1 MEGWAVAVILGVVEG
16 LTEFIPVSSTGHLI
30 IASHLLG
37 FFGEKAAIFQVAI
50 QFGAILAVLLLYW
63 RRFTDLLPVSN
74 NSTRFRCE
82 DSNLLGWAGIWR
94 LTAATLPALV
104 VGFLTKDL
112 IKTHLFTPWAVTVA
126 LAGGGLAMLIAERL
140 LKRRKSKPL
149 ETVTIAQA
157 IGVGLFQVLALW
169 PGTSRSAATIVGGML
184 LGLDRKGAAE
194 FSFLIAVPIML
205 VVECYELMKMGTLF
219 SAQDATN
226 FMIGFL
232 VSFIVALM
240 AVKTFIFFLSKW
252 TLVPFAWYRIIVA
265 PIFFL
270 LTRETRL

>member
-1 MEGWAVAVILGVVEG
+1 MEGWGVAAILGVVEG

-37 FFGEKAAIFQVAI
+37 FVGEKAASFQVAI

-63 RRFTDLLPVSN
+63 PRFADLLPVGNVASQ
-74 NSTRFRCE
+74 CE
-82 DSNLLGWAGIWR
+82 NSNLAGWAGIWR
-94 LTAATLPALV
+94 ISAATVPALV
-104 VGFLTKDL
+104 VGYLTKDL
-112 IKTHLFTPWAVTVA
+112 IKTYLFTPWAVTVA
-126 LAGGGLAMLIAERL
+126 LAGGGVAILIAERL
-140 LKRRKSKPL
+140 LRRRTSRPL
-149 ETVTIAQA
+149 ETVTVVQA

-194 FSFLIAVPIML
+194 FSFLIAVPVML
-205 VVECYELMKMGTLF
+205 AVECYELIKMGHLF

-226 FMIGFL
+226 FMIGFV
-232 VSFIVALM
+232 VSFIVAVM
-240 AVKTFIFFLSKW
+240 AVKTFILFLSKW

-270 LTRETRL
+270 LTSETSL

>member
-1 MEGWAVAVILGVVEG
+1 MEGWGVAVILGVVEG

-37 FFGEKAAIFQVAI
+37 FVGEKAASFQVAI

-63 RRFTDLLPVSN
+63 RRFADLLPLGKNAVQCKN
-74 NSTRFRCE
+74 
-82 DSNLLGWAGIWR
+82 SNLAGWAGIWR
-94 LTAATLPALV
+94 IAAATLPALV
-104 VGFLTKDL
+104 VGYLTKDL
-112 IKTHLFTPWAVTVA
+112 IKTYLFTPWVVTVA
-126 LAGGGLAMLIAERL
+126 LAGGGVAILVVERS
-140 LKRRKSKPL
+140 LKGRKSRPL
-149 ETVTIAQA
+149 ETVTMVQA
-157 IGVGLFQVLALW
+157 IGVGIFQVLALW

-194 FSFLIAVPIML
+194 FSFLIAVPVML
-205 VVECYELMKMGTLF
+205 AVECYELMKMGTMF
-219 SAQDATN
+219 SAQDAAN

-232 VSFIVALM
+232 VSFIVAVM
-240 AVKTFIFFLSKW
+240 AVKTFILLLSKW

>member
-1 MEGWAVAVILGVVEG
+1 MEGWGVAVILGVVEG

-37 FFGEKAAIFQVAI
+37 FFGEKAASFQVAI

-63 RRFTDLLPVSN
+63 PRFADLLPIGENTAVCK
-74 NSTRFRCE
+74 NST
-82 DSNLLGWAGIWR
+82 LAGWAGIWR
-94 LTAATLPALV
+94 ITVATLPALV
-104 VGFLTKDL
+104 VGYSTKDL
-112 IKTHLFTPWAVTVA
+112 IKAYLFTPWAVTVA
-126 LAGGGLAMLIAERL
+126 LAGGGVAILVVERL
-140 LKRRKSKPL
+140 LRGRTSTSL
-149 ETVTIAQA
+149 ETVTVGQA

-184 LGLDRKGAAE
+184 LGLNRKGAAE
-194 FSFLIAVPIML
+194 FSFLIAVPVML
-205 VVECYELMKMGTLF
+205 VVECYELMKMGSLF

-226 FMIGFL
+226 FMIGFV
-232 VSFIVALM
+232 VSFIVAVM
-240 AVKTFIFFLSKW
+240 AVKTFIRLLSKW

-270 LTRETRL
+270 LTSGTRI

>member
-1 MEGWAVAVILGVVEG
+1 MAGWGIAVILGVVEG

-37 FFGEKAAIFQVAI
+37 FVGEKAASFQVAI
-50 QFGAILAVLLLYW
+50 QFGAILAVLLLYR
-63 RRFTDLLPVSN
+63 RRFADLLPLAKNAVQCKN
-74 NSTRFRCE
+74 
-82 DSNLLGWAGIWR
+82 SNLAGWAGIWR
-94 LTAATLPALV
+94 IAAATLPALV
-104 VGFLTKDL
+104 VGYFTKDL
-112 IKTHLFTPWAVTVA
+112 IKTYLFTPWAVTIA
-126 LAGGGLAMLIAERL
+126 LAGGGVALLIVERFL
-140 LKRRKSKPL
+140 RGRRSRPL
-149 ETVTIAQA
+149 ETVTIVQA

-194 FSFLIAVPIML
+194 FSFLIAVPVML
-205 VVECYELMKMGTLF
+205 AVECYELMKMGILF

-232 VSFIVALM
+232 VSFVVALM
-240 AVKTFIFFLSKW
+240 AVKTFILFLSKW
-252 TLVPFAWYRIIVA
+252 TLVPFAWYRIIMA

-270 LTRETRL
+270 LTRETSL

>member
-1 MEGWAVAVILGVVEG
+1 MAGWGIAVILGVVEG

-37 FFGEKAAIFQVAI
+37 FVGEKAESFQVAI
-50 QFGAILAVLLLYW
+50 QFGAILAVLLLYR
-63 RRFTDLLPVSN
+63 RRFADLLPLAKNAVQCKN
-74 NSTRFRCE
+74 
-82 DSNLLGWAGIWR
+82 SNLAGWAGIWR
-94 LTAATLPALV
+94 IAAATLPALV
-104 VGFLTKDL
+104 VGYFTKDL
-112 IKTHLFTPWAVTVA
+112 IKTYLFTPWAVTIA
-126 LAGGGLAMLIAERL
+126 LAGGGVALLIVERFL
-140 LKRRKSKPL
+140 RGRRSRPL
-149 ETVTIAQA
+149 ETVTIVQA

-194 FSFLIAVPIML
+194 FSFLIAVPVML
-205 VVECYELMKMGTLF
+205 AVECYELMKMGILF

-232 VSFIVALM
+232 VSFVVALM
-240 AVKTFIFFLSKW
+240 AVKTFILFLSKW
-252 TLVPFAWYRIIVA
+252 TLVPFAWYRIIMA

>member
-1 MEGWAVAVILGVVEG
+1 MEGWGVAVILGVVEG

-37 FFGEKAAIFQVAI
+37 FFGEKAASFQVAI

-63 RRFTDLLPVSN
+63 RRFAELLPLRKNAVQCQN
-74 NSTRFRCE
+74 
-82 DSNLLGWAGIWR
+82 SNLAGWAGIWR
-94 LTAATLPALV
+94 LAAATLPALV
-104 VGFLTKDL
+104 VGYLTKDL
-112 IKTHLFTPWAVTVA
+112 IKTYLFTPWAVTVA
-126 LAGGGLAMLIAERL
+126 LAGGGVAILVVERFL
-140 LKRRKSKPL
+140 RGRKLRPL
-149 ETVTIAQA
+149 ETVTMVQA

-194 FSFLIAVPIML
+194 FSFLIAVPVML
-205 VVECYELMKMGTLF
+205 AVECYELLTMGPLF

-232 VSFIVALM
+232 VSFIVAVM
-240 AVKTFIFFLSKW
+240 AVKTFILLLSKW